1 MDENRNEYLGTLKF
15 MGQDEQKDFFVQI
28 EIVRSGPNRNGWD
41 FQNMEEHAKSFLG
54 TPLLCAYLPNQ
65 IGDGHNFREK
75 TLPTG
80 EQILDF
86 TGPTAERIVG
96 AISDDPDDVWT
107 EVREDGTWAVAR
119 GKIWRFYNR
128 QLVDRLALQ
137 GSMSVSAEI
146 ETHGGYVNEDGIEV
160 YDNWTGLGVTLLHE
174 SVPPAVP
181 GANIQAIRAMSEEFK
196 EMKFKAAS
204 YHASEEET
212 EEQESEEQEL
222 ATLNEAESEEPVV
235 EKNPTQK
242 GVKANM
248 SINRR
253 EAERLAPKFE
263 GYQIVGLSEDSK
275 QVILMSDN
283 CALYSYKF
291 SEEYGENVVA
301 DAIAPV
307 KTVTVTCAVE
317 DVEDG
322 VAADLDE
329 IVKNLSA
336 VNAENGETI
345 KNLNAELA
353 RVNEE
358 LAAMKTAEHDRRIEA
373 VKDAVTKALADIAES
388 CDNAAGNCDNEAEA
402 ITANAEAYAQ
412 METDGKFCG
421 AERARA
427 ELMAAFAEKHMQMEK
442 DKNRKAFAWN
452 RSEKSDDVQDDG
464 IAGLLSRING

>member
-1 MDENRNEYLGTLKF
+1 MDENKNEYLGTLKF
-15 MGQDEQKDFFVQI
+15 MGQDENKDFFVQV

-41 FQNMEEHAKSFLG
+41 FQNMAEHAKTFLG

-96 AISDDPDDVWT
+96 AISDDPNDVWT
-107 EVREDGTWAVAR
+107 EEREDGTWAVAK

-128 QLVDRLALQ
+128 QLVDRLAMQ

-146 ETHGGYVNEDGIEV
+146 ETFGGYVNDEGIEV
-160 YDNWTGLGVTLLHE
+160 YDNWQGLGVTLLHE

-181 GANIQAIRAMSEEFK
+181 GANIRAIKAMSDEFK

-204 YHASEEET
+204 YHGEEE
-212 EEQESEEQEL
+212 EDDEVEQDQVVAL
-222 ATLNEAESEEPVV
+222 EAEPEV
-235 EKNPTQK
+235 ETPPKRK

-248 SINRR
+248 SMNRR

-275 QVILMSDN
+275 HVILMTDN

-291 SEEYGENVVA
+291 SEEYGEGVVPEAIMPVKNVV
-301 DAIAPV
+301 
-307 KTVTVTCAVE
+307 VTCSMDE
-317 DVEDG
+317 EDG
-322 VAADLDE
+322 VTAELDD
-329 IVKNLSA
+329 IIKNLTA

-358 LAAMKTAEHDRRIEA
+358 LDAMKTAEHDRRIDA
-373 VKDAVTKALADIAES
+373 VKDAVAKTLADIAES
-388 CDNAAGNCDNEAEA
+388 CDNAAENCDNEAEA
-402 ITANAEAYAQ
+402 ILATAEAYAQ

-421 AERARA
+421 AEKARA
-427 ELMAAFAEKHMQMEK
+427 ALMAAFAEKHMQVEK

-452 RSEKSDDVQDDG
+452 RSEKNDNNSDDG